1 MKFSILPIAATAT
14 LFSPALAA
22 DDALSLSKLKLDPL
36 AFALAEHNLD
46 FLSPGHSLVL
56 NNVSAQCKAEVAT
69 LTQNSDL
76 QAAIEALGQ
85 TCPGDLGTSPSH
97 SEITQDF
104 GPCDKGQVQL
114 ACTAAG
120 GKRCWHV
127 SHLCC
132 IPLVRRI
139 CTD

>member
-14 LFSPALAA
+14 LFSAALAA
-22 DDALSLSKLKLDPL
+22 DDIALSLSKLKLDPL

-46 FLSPGHSLVL
+46 FLHPGHSLML
-56 NNVSAQCKAEVAT
+56 DNVSAQCRAEVAT

-76 QAAIEALGQ
+76 QAAIDALGQ
-85 TCPGDLGTSPSH
+85 TCPMDMSGSTVS
-97 SEITQDF
+97 QDF

-132 IPLVRRI
+132 CIPLVRRI

>member
-14 LFSPALAA
+14 LLSPALAA
-22 DDALSLSKLKLDPL
+22 DDALSLSKLELDPL
-36 AFALAEHNLD
+36 ALALAKHNLD

-56 NNVSAQCKAEVAT
+56 DNVSAQCKAEVAT

-85 TCPGDLGTSPSH
+85 TCPMDHTMDMSGH
-97 SEITQDF
+97 SESQDF

-120 GKRCWHV
+120 GKRC
-127 SHLCC
+127 
-132 IPLVRRI
+132 
-139 CTD
+139 